1 MIVLNLACAKE
12 HRFEGWFASSDAFEQ
27 QLASGLLSCPFC
39 DGREIT
45 RLPSGPRIV
54 GAVGDAAPAAEASA
68 GDESLAAVE
77 RQLREALRAYARNSE
92 NVGERFPEE
101 ARRIHYKEAPAR
113 SIRGVASA
121 EETHELLDEGIVVL
135 PLLVPPNEETH

>member
-12 HRFEGWFASSDAFEQ
+12 HRFEGWFASSDAFEA
-27 QLASGLLSCPFC
+27 QLASGLLSCPLC
-39 DGREIT
+39 NGTDIV

-54 GAVGDAAPAAEASA
+54 GALGEAAVESPA

-77 RQLREALRAYARNSE
+77 RQLREALRTYVRGSE
-92 NVGERFPEE
+92 DVGERFPEE

>member
-12 HRFEGWFASSDAFEQ
+12 HRFEGWFASSDAFEA

-39 DGREIT
+39 NGRDIV
-45 RLPSGPRIV
+45 RLPSGPRVV
-54 GAVGDAAPAAEASA
+54 GALGETAAEAPA

-77 RQLREALRAYARNSE
+77 RQLREALRTYVRGSE
-92 NVGERFPEE
+92 DVGERFPEE
-101 ARRIHYKEAPAR
+101 ARRIHYREAPAR

-135 PLLVPPNEETH
+135 PLLVPPPDETH

>member
-27 QLASGLLSCPFC
+27 QVASGLLSCPVC
-39 DGREIT
+39 NDREIA

-54 GAVGDAAPAAEASA
+54 GAVGEAVPQESA
-68 GDESLAAVE
+68 GGDESLAAVE
-77 RQLREALRAYARNSE
+77 RQLREALRAYVRNSE
-92 NVGERFPEE
+92 NVGERFAEE

-113 SIRGVASA
+113 SIRGIASSD
-121 EETHELLDEGIVVL
+121 ETHELLDEGIVVL
-135 PLLVPPNEETH
+135 PLLVPPPEETH